1 MKQFVTKNFLLI
13 ILLLAVGFAFAMQVT
28 IFQKPPAAA
37 APPTT
42 PVALPA
48 AFSAYWQTGKAEVN
62 TYRLEQAE
70 AGALHAGEARLI
82 FAVED
87 FRTDKQVRSETEA
100 SRDKAIPVLKANL
113 SRRFVVGMQDYTLQ
127 TSVFT
132 PVNSPVFLNTLKV
145 SASAQDWSGHSYLQL
160 NYRTNE
166 YQATGQSY
174 VEQEAD
180 EAYTVPKALLEDEL
194 WNRIRIAPDKLPIGE
209 IQLIPGTMNAR
220 LRHRKL
226 EPLAAKVK
234 LEPYE
239 GVLYPGKLLK
249 AYVIEYPTDDRSLR
263 IVFEG
268 EFPHK
273 IVGWAETYPS
283 KDNLLTTR
291 AVLKKTTQSDYWNHN
306 TPADTSLRAE
316 LLR

>member
-13 ILLLAVGFAFAMQVT
+13 ILILAVGFAFAMQVT
-28 IFQKPPAAA
+28 IFQTPPATPPAVAA
-37 APPTT
+37 
-42 PVALPA
+42 VLPA
-48 AFSAYWQTGKAEVN
+48 AFTTYWQTGKAEVN

-70 AGALHAGEARLI
+70 AGALHKGEARLI

-87 FRTDKQVRSETEA
+87 FRTDTQVRSETEA
-100 SRDKAIPVLKANL
+100 SRDKSIPVLRANL
-113 SRRFVVGMQDYTLQ
+113 SRQFVVGMQDYALH

-132 PVNSPVFLNTLKV
+132 PINSLVFLNTLKV
-145 SASAQDWSGHSYLQL
+145 STSAQDWSGHSYRQL

-166 YQATGQSY
+166 YQVTGKSY
-174 VEQEAD
+174 VEPEAD

-194 WNRIRIAPDKLPIGE
+194 WSRIRIAPDKLPIGE
-209 IQLIPGTMNAR
+209 IQLIPGTMTAR

-249 AYVIEYPTDDRSLR
+249 AYIIEYPTDDRSLR
-263 IVFEG
+263 IIFEG
-268 EFPHK
+268 VFPHR

-283 KDNLLTTR
+283 KNNLLTSR
-291 AVLKKTTQSDYWNHN
+291 AVLKKTIQSDYWNHN
-306 TPADTSLRAE
+306 APADTSLRAE
-316 LLR
+316 LLN